1 MIVTLPIKVTNLLI
15 GQNKSA
21 KLTEHGNVNSLA
33 PLLASLL
40 GRVAVVQVVLQGEVV
55 RQSKVT
61 LLAFQPIRY
70 LVGVI
75 PEMKR

>member
-1 MIVTLPIKVTNLLI
+1 MIVTLPIKETNLLI

-21 KLTEHGNVNSLA
+21 KLTKNRNINSLA
-33 PLLASLL
+33 PLFASLL

-70 LVGVI
+70 LIGVV
-75 PEMKR
+75 PEII

>member
-1 MIVTLPIKVTNLLI
+1 MLVTNLLI

-21 KLTEHGNVNSLA
+21 KLTEHGNVHSLA

-40 GRVAVVQVVLQGEVV
+40 GRVAMVQVVLQGEVV

-75 PEMKR
+75 PEIIG